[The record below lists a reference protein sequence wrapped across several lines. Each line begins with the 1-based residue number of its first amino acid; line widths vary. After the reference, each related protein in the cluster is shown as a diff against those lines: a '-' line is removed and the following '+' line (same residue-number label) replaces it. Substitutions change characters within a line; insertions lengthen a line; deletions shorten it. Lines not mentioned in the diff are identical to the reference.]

1 MHFNKK
7 FYFFNEIFKKYP
19 DDLKKYVVN
28 KVRRLKKFK
37 EIFQKVAKS
46 GSRFETSSG

>member
-1 MHFNKK
+1 ME
-7 FYFFNEIFKKYP
+7 FYEKHT

-28 KVRRLKKFK
+28 KGRELKNFK
-37 EIFQKVAKS
+37 EIFQKVTKS

>member
-1 MHFNKK
+1 MSFTFK
-7 FYFFNEIFKKYP
+7 EIFEKHP
-19 DDLKKYVVN
+19 DDLEKYVVK

-46 GSRFETSSG
+46 GSRF